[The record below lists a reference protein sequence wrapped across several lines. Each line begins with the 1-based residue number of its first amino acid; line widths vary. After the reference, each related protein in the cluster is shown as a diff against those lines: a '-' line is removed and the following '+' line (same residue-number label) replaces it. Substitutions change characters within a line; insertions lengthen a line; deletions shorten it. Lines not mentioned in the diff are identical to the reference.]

1 MVDVVDV
8 VDVDGGTVVVEVGAT
23 VVVVVLVVDGGR
35 VVLGTVVGDTVV
47 DVVGGSVVV
56 VVDVVVVVE
65 GATTDPLPQQLF
77 DAFQCFQP
85 PFEYTSHAATAV
97 LAVGS

>member
-1 MVDVVDV
+1 MVEVGRVVDVVDV
-8 VDVDGGTVVVEVGAT
+8 VT
-23 VVVVVLVVDGGR
+23 VVVVVEGGG
-35 VVLGTVVGDTVV
+35 GTVVGDTVV
-47 DVVGGSVVV
+47 VVVGGSVVV
-56 VVDVVVVVE
+56 VVVVVD

-85 PFEYTSHAATAV
+85 PSEYSSQAATMV